1 MSTQLARTLTEP
13 GEAASKVSPRDRII
27 ATARDLFHRQ
37 GIRAVGV
44 DAIAAAADTNKMTLY
59 RHFPSKDV
67 LIAECLRQ
75 FGQECEVDWEAI
87 CTGYAHDPNEALKA
101 WVRYISE
108 LMIEEADRG
117 CALANA
123 AIELPDREHPAR
135 KVIEEFKTAQRNQLV
150 VWCREAGYAEP
161 DELADE
167 LFLLLEGARVSIQ
180 SVGTDGPAARLGRML
195 QTIIDHHPRR

>member
-1 MSTQLARTLTEP
+1 MSTELARTIIEA
-13 GEAASKVSPRDRII
+13 GEGTSKIGPRDRIV
-27 ATARDLFHRQ
+27 TVARELFHRH

-44 DAIAAAADTNKMTLY
+44 DTIAAAADTNKMTLY
-59 RHFPSKDV
+59 RHFPSKDL

-75 FGQECEVDWEAI
+75 FGQECEGNWEAI
-87 CTGYAHDPNEALKA
+87 CTGYAHDPNEALRV
-101 WVRYISE
+101 WVRYISQ

-150 VWCREAGYAEP
+150 AWCRDAGYAEP

-180 SVGTDGPAARLGRML
+180 SVGTNGPAARLGRML
-195 QTIIDHHPRR
+195 QTIIDHHPKR